1 VTFDSHTGPEHE
13 LADVTFR
20 PLAMASAT
28 ADLIVFGMLSS
39 LFGPLLVTFAQRFHI
54 SLPDAGVVLS
64 VYFVGAFCGVPLGW
78 YTIKHL
84 TGNVVLTITLLTM
97 AVGACGAALSPN
109 WYGFLV
115 SIFFMGV
122 GFGGV
127 DFSLITLLVRT
138 RMEGRARRLSVSNA
152 GYGLGA
158 VLGPV
163 LIVLVHPNNYR
174 YLLGAIALS
183 AVVLTFG
190 NSGIIAPPMR
200 DAPQRDTLGVSAQRR
215 RRILGTFIAAYVLYV
230 ATETTTAGWIA
241 PQLHRG
247 GLSTSLGSVITAG
260 FWLGLAIGRV
270 LAGPIGRRH
279 SDRRLVLAGLAFAA
293 ALCAGAYVTG
303 AAPYLYPLV
312 GFALALV
319 YPMGLIWYT
328 ALIPHDGDGLALLIL
343 CMMAGGV
350 IGPAIESVM
359 VSSFGIRVVPI
370 VLCGLAL
377 ACLAVFSSALRFSAL
392 RTSLSDDGST
402 PRTT

>member
-1 VTFDSHTGPEHE
+1 MTFDSLTGPQDD

-64 VYFVGAFCGVPLGW
+64 VYFVGAFCGVPFGW
-78 YTIKHL
+78 YAIKHL
-84 TGNVVLTITLLTM
+84 TGNVVLTMTLLTM
-97 AVGACGAALSPN
+97 ALGACGAAIMPT
-109 WYGFLV
+109 WYGFMA
-115 SIFFMGV
+115 SIFVMGV

-127 DFSLITLLVRT
+127 DFSLTTLLVRT
-138 RMEGRARRLSVSNA
+138 RMEGRARRLSVANA

-158 VLGPV
+158 VIGPV
-163 LIVLVHPNNYR
+163 LIVFVHPDNYR
-174 YLLGAIALS
+174 YLLAAIAIA

-200 DAPQRDTLGVSAQRR
+200 DAPPRDVFDVTARR
-215 RRILGTFIAAYVLYV
+215 RRLILGTFIAAYILYV

-247 GLSTSLGSVITAG
+247 GFSASLASAITAG
-260 FWLGLAIGRV
+260 FWLGLAFGRV
-270 LAGPIGRRH
+270 LAGPAGRRH
-279 SDRRLVLAGLAFAA
+279 SERGLVLAGLGLAA
-293 ALCAGAYVTG
+293 TLCAGAYATS

-312 GFALALV
+312 GFSLALV

-328 ALIPHDGDGLALLIL
+328 ALIPHDGDGVALLIL

-359 VSSFGIRVVPI
+359 VSSFGIRVVPL
-370 VLCGLAL
+370 VLC
-377 ACLAVFSSALRFSAL
+377 ACAVRCLCVFASALRF
-392 RTSLSDDGST
+392 
-402 PRTT
+402 TTAQSSSSSQSPA